1 MWGLVCVECLARRSL
16 GRSAIPPPQTKSKT
30 PSSTNT
36 PNKPPQNK
44 HPPPQ
49 NTKKTKKNPNQN
61 RRDKLRR
68 VQGLDI
74 ADLSN
79 YHHELLSTSSVRV
92 GVFGNISQ
100 EAGVGALA

>member
-1 MWGLVCVECLARRSL
+1 MGLCSNACPPTRQ
-16 GRSAIPPPQTKSKT
+16 PPPPTKH
-30 PSSTNT
+30 
-36 PNKPPQNK
+36 PPQNPK
-44 HPPPQ
+44 Q
-49 NTKKTKKNPNQN
+49 KKTQN

-92 GVFGNISQ
+92 GVFGNVSQ